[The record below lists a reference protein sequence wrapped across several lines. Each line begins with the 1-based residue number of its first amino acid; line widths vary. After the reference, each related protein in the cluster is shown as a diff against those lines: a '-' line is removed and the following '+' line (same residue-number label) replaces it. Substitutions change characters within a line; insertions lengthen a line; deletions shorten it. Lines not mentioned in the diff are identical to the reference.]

1 MAIDIINNFAE
12 DAAAVVDDANAD
24 FQSLVDGLGDSA
36 EFSQLILAQG
46 GAANLTAT
54 TSAMT
59 GALQATTSAVST
71 AAGKV
76 GS

>member
-1 MAIDIINNFAE
+1 MSIAIIDDFAT
-12 DAAAVVDDANAD
+12 DAAAVVDDAND
-24 FQSLVDGLGDSA
+24 SFQGLVDGLGDSA
-36 EFSQLILAQG
+36 EFSELILAQG